1 MPDPLTVG
9 QVVAAQEYRI
19 TRENLVRY
27 AGASGD
33 FNPIHWNDRVA
44 AAVDLPGVIAHG
56 MLTMA
61 LAGRLL
67 TDWLGDPASVVEY
80 GVRFSRPVVVPDDD
94 QGVAV
99 HVSATVTE
107 VRDDGLV
114 AVDLAVRVAD
124 QKVLTQAR
132 ALARPPE
139 NDDDSGPGLASGV
152 ADQPAT

>member
-1 MPDPLTVG
+1 MPDTLAVG

-44 AAVDLPGVIAHG
+44 ESVGLPGVLAHG
-56 MLTMA
+56 MLTMG
-61 LAGRLL
+61 LASRLL
-67 TDWLGDPASVVEY
+67 TDWLGDPAAVVEY

-94 QGVAV
+94 DGVAV
-99 HVSATVTE
+99 HVSATVTD
-107 VRDDGLV
+107 VGDDGLV
-114 AVDLAVRVAD
+114 GVELAVRVED

-132 ALARPPE
+132 AVTRPPK
-139 NDDDSGPGLASGV
+139 NDTEGV
-152 ADQPAT
+152 AAPLG